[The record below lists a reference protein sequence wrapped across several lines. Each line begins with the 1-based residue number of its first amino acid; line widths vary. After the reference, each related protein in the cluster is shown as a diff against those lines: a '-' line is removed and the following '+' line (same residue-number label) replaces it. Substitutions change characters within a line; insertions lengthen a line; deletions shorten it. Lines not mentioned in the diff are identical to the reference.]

1 MKKTILSILII
12 FRIFQCEAQSMQFTF
27 SDSTILP
34 LKPAGLLHGIS
45 AIEYI
50 PSKKQWHL
58 ASDRGNYF
66 VFDSIQNIRDFD
78 RKSTASLVKNNWSW
92 FESVRYDAM
101 TGNYFYAIEN
111 EYKANDENT
120 DTTTWVSVYESFP
133 PTRPNPFYL
142 VPPMPLPAD
151 NKGIEAIAVTE
162 NGNVWVAPEVG
173 WKGETE
179 VGNDTIHFLKFYRDS
194 HYEQLQTYS
203 YVIDRS
209 GCPYGTVE
217 TRGGIS
223 EILTVSEDELLVLE
237 RCFDEGNGGTNK
249 IKAKLWKVTADG
261 QHLKKDPAPAFDFN
275 AGMKF
280 VPDNLEGMAWW
291 PSENG
296 KRKLVVI
303 SDDNPGAKNKQRTQ
317 IILLE
322 EKESA
327 VRNK

>member
-1 MKKTILSILII
+1 MKKAILTLLIC
-12 FRIFQCEAQSMQFTF
+12 FRIFESGAQSLQFIF

-45 AIEYI
+45 AIEYV

-66 VFDSIQNIRDFD
+66 VFDSIRNIRDFE
-78 RKSTASLVKNNWSW
+78 RKSSSSLVKNNGNW
-92 FESVRYDAM
+92 FESVRYDAV
-101 TGNYFYAIEN
+101 TGNTFYAVEN
-111 EYKANDENT
+111 EYKPIAENA

-133 PTRPNPFYL
+133 PTRHNPFYL
-142 VPPMPLPAD
+142 IPPIPLPAD
-151 NKGIEAIAVTE
+151 NKGIEALAVTE

-173 WKGETE
+173 WQGETE
-179 VGNDTIHFLKFYRDS
+179 VGKDTIHFLKFYKDS
-194 HYEQLQTYS
+194 AYQSPGAYS

-209 GCPYGTVE
+209 GCPFGAAE

-223 EILTVSEDELLVLE
+223 EILSVKEDELLVLE

-249 IKAKLWKVTADG
+249 IKAKLWRVTANG
-261 QHLKKDPAPAFDFN
+261 AHLQKDALPAFDFN
-275 AGMKF
+275 SGMKF

-291 PSENG
+291 PIENG

-322 EKESA
+322 EK
-327 VRNK
+327 